1 MAEHV
6 DESTVEQA
14 AKEWFG
20 ELGYTVGYAPHD
32 APVGARAWGAAGHIR
47 RCDPVAKGA
56 PGPHPAKP
64 R

>member
-32 APVGARAWGAAGHIR
+32 APVGQEPGAQRATYADAIL
-47 RCDPVAKGA
+47 
-56 PGPHPAKP
+56 
-64 R
+64 